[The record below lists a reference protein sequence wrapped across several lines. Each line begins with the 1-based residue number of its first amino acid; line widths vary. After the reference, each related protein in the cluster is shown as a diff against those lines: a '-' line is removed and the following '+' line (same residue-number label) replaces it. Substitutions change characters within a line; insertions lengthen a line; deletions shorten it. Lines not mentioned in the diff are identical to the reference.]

1 MKRLVLYFLT
11 SISAIWFI
19 DLLVSGFT
27 FSGGPITTLLVVL
40 FIVVGIYLTEWVAD
54 KAGKKSSMLIFFII
68 GLFIT
73 FFSLY
78 FASLFLDNFTVGTGS
93 LQGLKIGFLSTPVI
107 KGMDQILTLLI
118 GSLIV
123 MLIAITTR
131 WAVKGSSSSN
141 GN

>member
-1 MKRLVLYFLT
+1 MKKLILYFLT
-11 SISAIWFI
+11 SISAIWLV

-27 FSGGPITTLLVVL
+27 FNGGAITVFLVIL
-40 FIVVGIYLTEWVAD
+40 FIVVGIYLAEWVIT
-54 KAGKKSSMLIFFII
+54 KAGKKSSMLLFFVI

-78 FASLFLDNFTVGTGS
+78 FASLFLQDFNVGAGS

-107 KGMDQILTLLI
+107 KGMDQILSLLI

-123 MLIAITTR
+123 MLVATVTR
-131 WAVKGSSSSN
+131 WAQKGSSA
-141 GN
+141 GKE